1 MRLLVLILTSALL
14 AQTTPQ
20 TRSAPEDFNKQMA
33 QMRDT
38 WVKEFNAGQA
48 TAVVKSYLPDAK
60 LMRWED
66 TFHG

>member
-38 WVKEFNAGQA
+38 WVKEFNAGHA
-48 TAVVKSYLPDAK
+48 EAVAK
-60 LMRWED
+60 FPRCYAHALGW
-66 TFHG
+66 HGPWV